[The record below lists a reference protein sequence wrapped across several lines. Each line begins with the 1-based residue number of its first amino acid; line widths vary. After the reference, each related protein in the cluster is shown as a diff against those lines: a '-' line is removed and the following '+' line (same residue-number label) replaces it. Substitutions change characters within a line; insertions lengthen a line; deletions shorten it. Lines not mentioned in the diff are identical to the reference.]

1 MGPADGVAAVA
12 LGPAGDAGA
21 HVVSSGLL
29 GAVQGEV
36 LWQEGA
42 WADEA
47 HVAAEHI
54 PQLGE
59 LVEGRGAD
67 EAAYGGEAVGVGEEV
82 AGGVAAVGHGLEFDE
97 AEDFAVEAGAV
108 LAEEGTGAVVGEVE
122 PDGDGG
128 EDGAEA

>member
-1 MGPADGVAAVA
+1 MA
-12 LGPAGDAGA
+12 LRPAGDAWA
-21 HVVSSGLL
+21 HIVTMQLCISVPWHI
-29 GAVQGEV
+29 AR
-36 LWQEGA
+36 QEGA